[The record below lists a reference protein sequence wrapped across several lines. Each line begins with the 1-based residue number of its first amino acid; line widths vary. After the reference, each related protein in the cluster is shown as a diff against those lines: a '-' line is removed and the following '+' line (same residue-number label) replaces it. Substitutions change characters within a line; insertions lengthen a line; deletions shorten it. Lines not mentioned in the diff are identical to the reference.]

1 MDYKLVVTDAAHE
14 DLDRTFSYLSHRL
27 SNPTAAANL
36 LKQVHSCYQQLK
48 SFPFLYEQCQDVRL
62 KLMGYRKVTVGNYI
76 LVYRPDEQTQTVYI
90 LRLFHGSRDYEKLLS
105 EVICPN
111 RVPVEDGTCQNS
123 IFDPIGTWFDSPVR
137 VYPIGTG
144 SADRPVC
151 H

>member
-48 SFPFLYEQCQDVRL
+48 SFPFLYEQCQDFRL

-90 LRLFHGSRDYEKLLS
+90 LRLFHGSRDYEKLL
-105 EVICPN
+105 
-111 RVPVEDGTCQNS
+111 
-123 IFDPIGTWFDSPVR
+123 
-137 VYPIGTG
+137 
-144 SADRPVC
+144 
-151 H
+151 